1 MIKMRN
7 SLKNFQKRMI
17 MTINITKVMKK
28 IKLKKMIQ
36 QKVIEKIKTKRR
48 DYLEISTKEN

>member
-7 SLKNFQKRMI
+7 LLKNLQKRMI

-36 QKVIEKIKTKRR
+36 QKVIEKKQTKRR

>member
-1 MIKMRN
+1 MRN
-7 SLKNFQKRMI
+7 SLKNLQKRMI

-36 QKVIEKIKTKRR
+36 QKVIEKKQTKRR